1 FHLHALLKT
10 LLVLVNNSTAIYYRQ
25 FNKRLYFITGMFQ
38 GQHIYIKYY
47 IPKPSLSASCTV
59 FTPITSIPFGGVHP
73 SKLFFEQIILLIP
86 NMAASLTRSSILETR
101 LITSINPTSTI

>member
-73 SKLFFEQIILLIP
+73 SNLFFEQLILLKS
-86 NMAASLTRSSILETR
+86 NLSASLSLCSFFETR
-101 LITSINPTSTI
+101 LF